1 MTFGK
6 TSSEAEMLKIELQQ
20 AEEKIH
26 KASVLLEKL
35 AGESGRWNT
44 SLEEI
49 TTGLKNIPYQS
60 MKASAFINYLAAKDE
75 GVRVTKL
82 ALWDSRFGGVS
93 TAESTG
99 FSLVKYLSD
108 ESQILEYIS
117 AGLPSDQ
124 LSIENALISLTSD
137 KSPLVIDPSYSLSQW
152 LIAKCK
158 QDKQVELVSS
168 QEKKMVSVLELGIRF
183 GKTVIVTEV
192 DGVDSLFVN
201 LLRKDLHKQGA
212 RLVVNV
218 GDKIVDW
225 NENFRLIFMS
235 RNQSI
240 KLEPNLAALVNTV
253 NNLVTKKGLEEK
265 LLSVIIND
273 QKPGLESKKKDC
285 LEQERGLKIEI
296 GKLEKQLLEEL
307 ASSSGNILENTAL
320 LNSLEETK
328 SKSLAIAESLRE
340 SSRLKESLERERG
353 AYRYL
358 AERGTLVFLLLKDF
372 NIVNHMY
379 SFSLQ
384 EFMKVFQSNLKN
396 SSAQTPKEFVQEL
409 TTLLL
414 KGVLLRFGC
423 GLQKKDKL
431 AFALHLLSKQEGVFQ
446 ENELEFLLDRVE
458 GSEPKVS
465 LPSWAAEEC
474 NQPFMKLSG
483 VFPALVRGLKFEQ
496 PEWRSWAAE
505 AECEKKFPSSM
516 MLRPIQK
523 VLLVKVFREDRL
535 QDALEDF
542 CCSAL
547 GISNLNEGVS
557 NMASIY
563 AAEPASDTPILFITS
578 VGSDPSKEIEDF
590 AVATVGKEK
599 FFQISMGGGQNEAA
613 MKSLESCASK
623 GEWLCLKNLHLVPN
637 FLPELEKTLNS
648 LELNSGFKLFLT
660 TEEHPK
666 FPTVLLSC
674 CYKFSY
680 EAPPGIRMNAERVF
694 TTIGSS
700 MLKQMTNEEARITN
714 ILAIFHAL
722 LQERRTYIPQGW
734 SKYYEFSLSD
744 FKSGSQVLETVMMD
758 RKQVDWPGLYGLFEN
773 AIYGG
778 RIDRL
783 VDLDVLRAYLETMFN
798 EETLKTGKLG
808 IGVTVPNSLDMKDH
822 VKVLNQL
829 PDINKP
835 SYFGLPNVFQLS
847 IKRNA
852 VFNTSNLLKVLAKGK
867 NADSSDDS
875 NSAASKL
882 KILSGLVSPL
892 IILWKSNTFVT
903 QNTTQS

>member
-1 MTFGK
+1 MKVTFGK

-35 AGESGRWNT
+35 GGESGRWND

-49 TTGLKNIPYQS
+49 KAGLKNMPYES
-60 MKASAFINYLAAKDE
+60 MKASACINFLASKDE
-75 GVRVTKL
+75 GVRASKL
-82 ALWDSRFGGVS
+82 ALWATQFTSASQQDKGP
-93 TAESTG
+93 
-99 FSLVKYLSD
+99 FSLVRYLSD
-108 ESQILEYIS
+108 ESEVLEFIS

-124 LSIENALISLTSD
+124 LSIENALISLTSG
-137 KSPLVIDPSYSLSQW
+137 KAPLVIDPSYSLSQW
-152 LIAKCK
+152 LISKSK

-192 DGVDSLFVN
+192 DGIDSLFVN
-201 LLRKDLHKQGA
+201 LLKKDFRKQGA
-212 RLVVNV
+212 RLVVSV
-218 GDKIVDW
+218 GEKTVDW
-225 NENFRLIFMS
+225 NDNFRLVFMS

-273 QKPGLESKKKDC
+273 QKPGLETKKREC
-285 LEQERGLKIEI
+285 LEQERSLKIEI
-296 GKLEKQLLEEL
+296 GKLEKKLLEEL
-307 ASSSGNILENTAL
+307 ASSSGNILENVAL

-328 SKSLAIAESLRE
+328 SKSMAIAESLRE
-340 SSRLKESLERERG
+340 SSRLKDSLEKERG
-353 AYRYL
+353 AYRLL
-358 AERGTLVFLLLKDF
+358 AEKGTQVFLLLKDF
-372 NIVNHMY
+372 SIVNHMY
-379 SFSLQ
+379 AFSLQ

-396 SSAQTPKEFVQEL
+396 STSQTPKEFTQEL
-409 TTLLL
+409 AVHLL
-414 KGVLLRFGC
+414 KGAFLRFGC
-423 GLQKKDKL
+423 ALQKKDKL
-431 AFALHLLSKQEGVFQ
+431 AFALHMLSKQEGVFQ

-458 GSEPKVS
+458 AAEAKVS
-465 LPSWAAEEC
+465 LPSWASEDC
-474 NQPFMKLSG
+474 NQPFMKLSA

-496 PEWRSWAAE
+496 PEWRAWAAE
-505 AECEKKFPSSM
+505 PECEKKFPSSM

-535 QDALEDF
+535 QDALEIF
-542 CCSAL
+542 CCACL
-547 GISNLNEGVS
+547 TISNLNEGAGNVT
-557 NMASIY
+557 SIY
-563 AAEPASDTPILFITS
+563 AAEPSTDTPILFITS
-578 VGSDPSKEIEDF
+578 VGSDPSKDIEDF
-590 AVATVGKEK
+590 AVATVGKDK
-599 FFQISMGGGQNEAA
+599 FFQISMGGGQNEIA
-613 MKSLESCASK
+613 MKSLESCAAK
-623 GEWLCLKNLHLVPN
+623 GDWLCLKNLHLVPN
-637 FLPELEKTLNS
+637 FLPELEKALNS
-648 LELNSGFKLFLT
+648 MTLEQGFKLFLT

-700 MLKQMTNEEARITN
+700 LLKQMTPEEARITN
-714 ILAIFHAL
+714 ILATFHSL

-744 FKSGSQVLETVMMD
+744 FKSGSQVLETVMID

-778 RIDRL
+778 RIDRI

-798 EETLKTGKLG
+798 EETLRTGKLSLG
-808 IGVTVPNSLDMKDH
+808 ITVPSSLDMKDH
-822 VKVLNQL
+822 LKVLGQL
-829 PDINKP
+829 PDVNKP

-847 IKRNA
+847 VKRNS
-852 VFNTSNLLKVLAKGK
+852 VFVTSNLLKVLAKGQDVDT
-867 NADSSDDS
+867 ADQGG
-875 NSAASKL
+875 SAASKL
-882 KILSGLVSPL
+882 KALSGLVSPL
-892 IILWKSNTFVT
+892 VALWKSKLIFM
-903 QNTTQS
+903 